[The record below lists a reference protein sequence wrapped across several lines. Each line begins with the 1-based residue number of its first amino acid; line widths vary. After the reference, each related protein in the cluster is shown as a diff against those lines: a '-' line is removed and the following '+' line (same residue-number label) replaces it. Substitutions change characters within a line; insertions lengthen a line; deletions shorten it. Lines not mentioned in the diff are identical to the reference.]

1 MVDLYALFVFMII
14 AAVVAVEMEDLLSAV
29 ISVSAIGLGISITF
43 LVLKAPEVA
52 ITQLVVEILVLILL
66 IRATIHK
73 DLPFS
78 TSGRWLL
85 NTGIMVL
92 FIVMFLGA
100 VSLALGDLP
109 AFGHP
114 IMRVAQIYL
123 RDGFAQTG
131 ATNLVAAIVLNYRAY
146 DRLGE
151 TTVLF
156 TAFLAVLTVLRRV
169 GRIAPGESV
178 RDEE

>member
-1 MVDLYALFVFMII
+1 MIDLYALLAFMII

-29 ISVSAIGLGISITF
+29 ISMSAIGLGISMTF

-66 IRATIHK
+66 IRSTIHK

-85 NTGIMVL
+85 NTTIMAL
-92 FIVMFLGA
+92 FVVMFLGA
-100 VSLALGDLP
+100 VTLALFDLP
-109 AFGHP
+109 AFGDP
-114 IMRVAQIYL
+114 IMRVSRFYL

-131 ATNLVAAIVLNYRAY
+131 ATNLVAAVVLNYRAY

-156 TAFLAVLTVLRRV
+156 TAFLAVLTVLRRS
-169 GRIAPGESV
+169 GRIVPGDSGKD
-178 RDEE
+178 DE

>member
-1 MVDLYALFVFMII
+1 
-14 AAVVAVEMEDLLSAV
+14 V
-29 ISVSAIGLGISITF
+29 ISVSAIGLGISMTF

-66 IRATIHK
+66 IRSTIHK

-78 TSGRWLL
+78 TSGRWFL
-85 NTGIMVL
+85 NTSIMAV
-92 FIVMFLGA
+92 FIVMFLVA
-100 VSLALGDLP
+100 AYLALVDLP

-114 IMRVAQIYL
+114 IMRVAQVYL

-131 ATNLVAAIVLNYRAY
+131 ATNLVAAVVLNYRAY

-156 TAFLAVLTVLRRV
+156 TAFLAVLTVLRRA
-169 GRIAPGESV
+169 GRIAPGDSGK
-178 RDEE
+178 DEE